1 MFVYLHYS
9 KLMPTKYLLTFFQML
24 ANKRFYIFIYVV
36 PIPVQQDILQV
47 IFSSTIWDKQGKL
60 WGQW

>member
-47 IFSSTIWDKQGKL
+47 IFSSTI
-60 WGQW
+60 